1 MNSCN
6 PPRNWK
12 QLLAWLIVLISLVLV
27 IRIAS
32 NSKWSQWD
40 LRVYYHASEAFLC
53 GSDPYDSSQWSEAAD
68 NSMELEYVYPPI
80 TLLLF
85 APLTILPYS
94 VAVWVFIFLKAA
106 CLALLI
112 TTWIKWFVPDKRFG
126 PQFWFFIV
134 FAFNRAVYIDF
145 RVGNIAV
152 FVQLLIWLALAFFLR
167 KRFNL
172 FTVVIVAASLFKVFP
187 ILFLGL
193 LLFPGSKR
201 SRRLLFSGIAV
212 FALVNAGMCLF
223 WPGLFQGFL
232 NNAGSIS
239 ESGLTNPSS
248 IALLKD
254 WFSAFGITGDVYMLA
269 YVSAALIVIGF
280 TAVTMIRS
288 RFSGSTIRLITL
300 YCLAYALIMPQLR
313 SYSYILLI
321 VPLWCTLC
329 MQGKRFRFLIL
340 YVLCILPLD
349 KLKIEDY
356 QSFGGIAS
364 VIASI
369 PSYLPLLLIIFAFTY
384 CIRSGVPQAN
394 QRHQISEYSS

>member
-1 MNSCN
+1 MNSSIL
-6 PPRNWK
+6 PRNWK
-12 QLLAWLIVLISLVLV
+12 LLLAWLIMLVSIV
-27 IRIAS
+27 QIIRFAS
-32 NSKWSQWD
+32 NSRRNQWD
-40 LRVYYHASEAFLC
+40 LRVYYHASEAFLD
-53 GSDPYDSSQWSEAAD
+53 GSNPYDSTQWSEAAD

-94 VAVWVFIFLKAA
+94 VAVWVFIFLKVA

-126 PQFWFFIV
+126 PLFWFFIV
-134 FAFNRAVYIDF
+134 FAFNRTIYIDF

-152 FVQLLIWLALAFFLR
+152 FEQLLVWFALACFLR

-172 FTVVIVAASLFKVFP
+172 FTVIIVVASLFKVFP

-193 LLFPGSKR
+193 LLTSKSKQ
-201 SRRLLFSGIAV
+201 SRRLLFSGIAIFV
-212 FALVNAGMCLF
+212 FVNAGMYLF
-223 WPGLFQGFL
+223 WPGLFHGFL
-232 NNAGSIS
+232 NNARTIS

-254 WFSAFGITGDVYMLA
+254 WFSAFGVTGDVYMFA
-269 YVSAALIVIGF
+269 YVAATLIVVGF
-280 TAVTMIRS
+280 TSVTMIRS
-288 RFSGSTIRLITL
+288 RFSGSTIGLITL

-321 VPLWCTLC
+321 VPLWYTLS
-329 MQGKRFRFLIL
+329 MQGKGLRFWIL

-356 QSFGGIAS
+356 QSFGGITS

-369 PSYLPLLLIIFAFTY
+369 PSYLPLFLIVFAFTY
-384 CIRSGVPQAN
+384 SIRSGMLQTN
-394 QRHQISEYSS
+394 QRR